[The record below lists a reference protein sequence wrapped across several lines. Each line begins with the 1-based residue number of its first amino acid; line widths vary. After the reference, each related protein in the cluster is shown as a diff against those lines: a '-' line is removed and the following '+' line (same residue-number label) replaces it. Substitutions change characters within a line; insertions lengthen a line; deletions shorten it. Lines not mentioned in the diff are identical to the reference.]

1 MLHALVPNPT
11 LNNGGAAQSQPPAK
25 APQMQFSIGGPSGD
39 MADAGVR
46 AFCEVVTREHPF
58 QHRHGSKWSIVS
70 DEVVKAISKSTDT
83 RTMKKPSAEK
93 MKEMLTRTMED
104 EEKYRKAVMFFTDE
118 TGNPARAL
126 AANGLSQLTLLARGT
141 LYDNWAHYN
150 ASKQSAQEK
159 AEKEKEESKKSNE
172 AAQELLNKAMSAA
185 VVYKAHAKAAG
196 DIKTGGEK
204 DADFMS
210 SRGGGHGSGGGA
222 KRKSRETAARRW
234 CTPDGA
240 PSSKALISL

>member
-1 MLHALVPNPT
+1 
-11 LNNGGAAQSQPPAK
+11 
-25 APQMQFSIGGPSGD
+25 MQFSIGGPSGD

-204 DADFMS
+204 EADFMS